1 MQYERY
7 VLLNDNDPDL
17 KEIQVDILDMI
28 KRTYRFYGM
37 PEPDYFP
44 ELELIDN
51 YGLPR
56 EEQVFKYCEYPQRLK
71 QLEDG
76 IRMDLK
82 KKERNAKAVS
92 PMKRDQETI
101 ERFWD
106 FLTDHQEEYETELKW
121 IEKQWYYRL
130 FGYWFICDGEAIWM
144 PGRCYFYL
152 NFYHINNVGRPT
164 YRNRDRKWWLG
175 MVYSR
180 LETRT
185 FKFIDKDGY
194 AIPNTDGTFDMI
206 DTGRR
211 VFYGHIGA
219 KPRRVGDT
227 SKSGSNLIDE
237 GTRTA
242 EVHLGIQ
249 GSDEKGGANVFMNHV
264 TIPFKKIPIIFKP
277 QLTRI
282 SIKEPL
288 RFDSVEIENPLTT
301 VIDYADSKYGS
312 AYDGR
317 TLHEYYGDEVGKVE
331 EESIKMRHKVVRLCT
346 SERDIIRGAITY
358 TTTVEDMS
366 KAGAKDF
373 LELCKD
379 SMWDRRLPNGQTLSG
394 MLTLFFRASDGHPD
408 FIDRYGKSVE
418 YTPTPE
424 QALFINRPIGAIE
437 HLEQQR
443 RLLRDEDLAKEKR
456 QNPLKFREVF
466 TPPSKN
472 VFFPI
477 RQVEERLSE
486 LNFSKGKYVR
496 RGNFYWKDGMDSSV
510 MWKDDPEN
518 GNFFLSRTFSPE
530 ETNRVVINND
540 KKYPE
545 FADKIVMSV
554 DSFQL
559 DKTDSGRMSDGG
571 IAAYEKRNIMIDPDD
586 KPMDEWQTARFI
598 LTYRHRPQTTDR
610 FFEDAL
616 MAAIFLGAKVF
627 PENNLDNCQRYF
639 IQRGYEGYLLYNFD
653 PFTGRRK
660 NNAGFSSRGASK
672 PKIFNLIKDDLERH
686 IRRYRHADLLK
697 EVFDIAGL
705 DDMTNQDLFT
715 AAGGCLLAVESQ
727 QAGEV
732 EEQKQFDYKIDDW
745 LQEREY

>member
-1 MQYERY
+1 
-7 VLLNDNDPDL
+7 
-17 KEIQVDILDMI
+17 
-28 KRTYRFYGM
+28 
-37 PEPDYFP
+37 
-44 ELELIDN
+44 
-51 YGLPR
+51 
-56 EEQVFKYCEYPQRLK
+56 
-71 QLEDG
+71 
-76 IRMDLK
+76 
-82 KKERNAKAVS
+82 
-92 PMKRDQETI
+92 
-101 ERFWD
+101 
-106 FLTDHQEEYETELKW
+106 
-121 IEKQWYYRL
+121 
-130 FGYWFICDGEAIWM
+130 
-144 PGRCYFYL
+144 
-152 NFYHINNVGRPT
+152 
-164 YRNRDRKWWLG
+164 
-175 MVYSR
+175 
-180 LETRT
+180 
-185 FKFIDKDGY
+185 
-194 AIPNTDGTFDMI
+194 
-206 DTGRR
+206 
-211 VFYGHIGA
+211 
-219 KPRRVGDT
+219 
-227 SKSGSNLIDE
+227 
-237 GTRTA
+237 
-242 EVHLGIQ
+242 
-249 GSDEKGGANVFMNHV
+249 
-264 TIPFKKIPIIFKP
+264 
-277 QLTRI
+277 
-282 SIKEPL
+282 
-288 RFDSVEIENPLTT
+288 
-301 VIDYADSKYGS
+301 
-312 AYDGR
+312 
-317 TLHEYYGDEVGKVE
+317 
-331 EESIKMRHKVVRLCT
+331 
-346 SERDIIRGAITY
+346 
-358 TTTVEDMS
+358 
-366 KAGAKDF
+366 
-373 LELCKD
+373 
-379 SMWDRRLPNGQTLSG
+379 
-394 MLTLFFRASDGHPD
+394 LTLFFRASDGHPD

-697 EVFDIAGL
+697 EVLDIAGL

>member
-1 MQYERY
+1 MDYERI
-7 VLLNDNDPDL
+7 VKLNDEDPDL
-17 KEIQVDILDMI
+17 VEITVDILDI
-28 KRTYRFYGM
+28 IQRTYRHYGM
-37 PEPDYFP
+37 PAPDDFP
-44 ELELIDN
+44 PLESIDN

-56 EEQVFKYCEYPQRLK
+56 NEQVFKYAVYPPRL
-71 QLEDG
+71 QQIEDG
-76 IRMDLK
+76 IRSEIKKSLK
-82 KKERNAKAVS
+82 SVS
-92 PMKRDQETI
+92 PLKRDSEVI
-101 ERFWD
+101 ERFWEY
-106 FLTDHQEEYETELKW
+106 LTDRQDEYEEELKW
-121 IEKQWYYRL
+121 IEKQWYHRL
-130 FGYWFICDGEAIWM
+130 FGYWFICDGEATWM
-144 PGRCYFYL
+144 PGKCYFYL
-152 NFYHINNVGRPT
+152 NFFNINNVGKPQ
-164 YRNRDRKWWLG
+164 YRNRDRKWWIG

-185 FKFIDKDGY
+185 FKFVDKDGF
-194 AIPNTDGTFDMI
+194 AIPNTDGSYDMI

-227 SKSGSNLIDE
+227 SKSGCNVIEE
-237 GTRTA
+237 GTRVA

-249 GSDEKGGANVFMNHV
+249 GADEKGGANVFMNHV

-282 SIKEPL
+282 NLKEPL
-288 RFDSVEIENPLTT
+288 RFDSMEIENPLTT

-331 EESIKMRHKVVRLCT
+331 EESIKMRHKVVRLCC

-366 KAGAKDF
+366 KSGAKEF
-373 LELCKD
+373 LDLCKD
-379 SMWDRRLPNGQTLSG
+379 SMWDKRLPNGQTPSG

-408 FIDRYGKSVE
+408 FIDRFGKSIE
-418 YTPTPE
+418 DTPTEE
-424 QALFINRPIGAIE
+424 QAAYIGKKFGAIE
-437 HLEQQR
+437 HLTQQR
-443 RLLRDEDLAKEKR
+443 RILRDEDLAKEKR
-456 QNPLKFREVF
+456 QNPLRFREVF

-472 VFFPI
+472 IFFPI
-477 RQVEERLSE
+477 RKIEERLSE

-496 RGNFYWKDGMDSSV
+496 RGDFYWKDGMDSSV
-510 MWKDDPEN
+510 MWKDNPEN
-518 GNFFLSRTFSPE
+518 GHFFLSRTFSPE
-530 ETNRVVINND
+530 ENNRVVIND
-540 KKYPE
+540 EKRFPE
-545 FADKIVMSV
+545 FPDRIVMSV

-586 KPMDEWQTARFI
+586 RPMDEWQTSRFI
-598 LTYRHRPQTTDR
+598 LTYRHRPETTDR
-610 FFEDAL
+610 FFEDCI
-616 MAAIFLGAKVF
+616 MAAVYLGAKVF

-660 NNAGFSSRGASK
+660 NNCGFSSRGASK
-672 PKIFNLIKDDLERH
+672 PKIFNLLKDDLERH
-686 IRRYRHADLLK
+686 VKRYRHADLLK
-697 EVFDIAGL
+697 EVLDIAGL
-705 DDMTNQDLFT
+705 EDMTNQDLFT
-715 AAGGCLLAVESQ
+715 AAGGCLLAIESQ

-732 EEQKQFDYKIDDW
+732 EEQKKFDYRVDGW
-745 LQEREY
+745 LQEYQY

>member
-1 MQYERY
+1 MSYERY

-17 KEIQVDILDMI
+17 KEIQVDIFDMI

-37 PEPDYFP
+37 PEPDDFP
-44 ELELIDN
+44 ALELIDN

-56 EEQVFKYCEYPQRLK
+56 EEQVFKYCVYPERLK
-71 QLEDG
+71 QIEEG

-82 KKERNAKAVS
+82 KKERNAKSVS

-106 FLTDHQEEYETELKW
+106 FLTDHQDEYETEIKW
-121 IEKQWYYRL
+121 IERQWYYRL

-152 NFYHINNVGRPT
+152 NFYNINNVGRPN

-175 MVYSR
+175 MIYSR

-185 FKFIDKDGY
+185 FKFIDKDGFG
-194 AIPNTDGTFDMI
+194 IQNTDGTYDMI

-227 SKSGSNLIDE
+227 SKSGSNLIEE

-366 KAGAKDF
+366 KSGAKDF

-408 FIDRYGKSVE
+408 FIDRYGRSVE

-518 GNFFLSRTFSPE
+518 GNFYLSRVFSPE

-545 FADKIVMSV
+545 FPDKIVMSV

-571 IAAYEKRNIMIDPDD
+571 IAVYEKRNTMIDPDD
-586 KPMDEWQTARFI
+586 KPMDEWLTARFI

-616 MAAIFLGAKVF
+616 MAAVWLGAKVF

-686 IRRYRHADLLK
+686 IKRYRHADLLK
-697 EVFDIAGL
+697 EVLDIAGL

-715 AAGGCLLAVESQ
+715 AAGGCLLAIESQ